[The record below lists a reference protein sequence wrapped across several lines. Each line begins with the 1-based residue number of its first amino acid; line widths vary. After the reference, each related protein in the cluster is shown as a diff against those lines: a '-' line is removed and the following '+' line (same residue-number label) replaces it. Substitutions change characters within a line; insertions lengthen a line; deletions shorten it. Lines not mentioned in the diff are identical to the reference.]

1 MELIKLHNN
10 EIEQSQQEIAK
21 NQSNI
26 AKHQKAI
33 GLCLEKI
40 EIFDKSRKEKNGPF
54 LLVDNTKSKV
64 SKISVQNG
72 GTDTMRKNCY
82 RRPDGRWEYSK
93 QMNGLKYYAIA
104 NTYRELLTKI
114 ERIEPKQVRNVIK
127 ISAKVR
133 TFAQYFQFYIDNY
146 IKNKNYGKSTLDEW
160 NRTLRQHILKNFNKI
175 AITKLTTESIQVMID
190 KIDKERLRQKV
201 FQKVVRV
208 LQKAYMTGVIKKDIT
223 LPLEK
228 PKRKNVNIRSSLTYD
243 EQVAFLEEIKKTN
256 LYVYA
261 MFLLIVG
268 CRRDEAINFDM
279 QKDLNEAKHFIQ
291 INGTKTMNAKRKVYV
306 SQGFIDFL
314 KQNLPK
320 GKFKFSSQ
328 YATHIIGEALK
339 KIGTNKCLHCLR
351 HTCSANLYFLG
362 AKDKFRQM
370 QLGHASITTTNDIY
384 THIEENIPKSKLLE
398 LYGDLYPRF
407 DETFDET
414 FFTN

>member
-1 MELIKLHNN
+1 
-10 EIEQSQQEIAK
+10 
-21 NQSNI
+21 
-26 AKHQKAI
+26 
-33 GLCLEKI
+33 
-40 EIFDKSRKEKNGPF
+40 
-54 LLVDNTKSKV
+54 
-64 SKISVQNG
+64 
-72 GTDTMRKNCY
+72 MRKNCY

-93 QMNGLKYYAIA
+93 QINGLKYYTIA

-114 ERIEPKQVRNVIK
+114 EKIEPKQVRNVIK
-127 ISAKVR
+127 VSSKIR
-133 TFAQYFQFYIDNY
+133 TFAQYFQFYIDSY
-146 IKNKNYGKSTLDEW
+146 IKNKNYRKSTLDEW
-160 NRTLRQHILKNFNKI
+160 NRTLKQHVLKNFNKI

-201 FQKVVRV
+201 FQRVVKV

-223 LPLEK
+223 LALEK

-243 EQVAFLEEIKKTN
+243 EQVAFLNEIKKTN

-261 MFLLIVG
+261 VYLLVVG
-268 CRRDEAINFDM
+268 CRRDEAISFDIA
-279 QKDLNEAKHFIQ
+279 KDLNEEKHYIQ
-291 INGTKTMNAKRKVYV
+291 INGTKTANAKRKVYI

-314 KQNLPK
+314 KQNLPG

-328 YATHIIGEALK
+328 YATHIIGETLK
-339 KIGTNKCLHCLR
+339 QIGTNKCLHCLR

-362 AKDKFRQM
+362 ARDKFRQM

-398 LYGDLYPRF
+398 LYGDLYPKF